1 MITQTF
7 GYNRRWTLDLY
18 FLLFEFHIHTRYCIK
33 ENSSPRCSGMTSN
46 SGGCDIIRQVNWI
59 WLSLRHAY
67 WTDVY
72 IGGGGGGGQGGG
84 HVLKQMWFTCTW
96 WHLNGKRR
104 LSLLCKKYTQNPK
117 FSELILSDSKL
128 DNWGN
133 FIPWLW

>member
-33 ENSSPRCSGMTSN
+33 ENPSPRCSGMTSN
-46 SGGCDIIRQVNWI
+46 SGGCNIIRQVNWI
-59 WLSLRHAY
+59 WLNLRHAY

-84 HVLKQMWFTCTW
+84 HVLMHMWFTCTW

-104 LSLLCKKYTQNPK
+104 LSLLCKKIYSKSQI
-117 FSELILSDSKL
+117 FWIDSK
-128 DNWGN
+128 WQQA
-133 FIPWLW
+133 W

>member
-18 FLLFEFHIHTRYCIK
+18 FYFSNFIYIQDIALKRTRARGALVWPVIQGDR
-33 ENSSPRCSGMTSN
+33 N
-46 SGGCDIIRQVNWI
+46 IIRQVHWI
-59 WLSLRHAY
+59 WLNLRHAY

-84 HVLKQMWFTCTW
+84 HVLKHMWFTCTW

-104 LSLLCKKYTQNPK
+104 LSLLCKKIYSKSQI
-117 FSELILSDSKL
+117 FWIDSK
-128 DNWGN
+128 WQQA
-133 FIPWLW
+133 W